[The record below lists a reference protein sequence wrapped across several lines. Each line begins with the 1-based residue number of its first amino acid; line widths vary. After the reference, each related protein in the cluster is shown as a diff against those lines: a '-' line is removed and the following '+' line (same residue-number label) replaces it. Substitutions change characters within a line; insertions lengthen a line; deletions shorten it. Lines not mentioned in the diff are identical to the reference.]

1 MKINK
6 TDANGALQIFNDIK
20 NEAQNVENA
29 LEQAFNPKL
38 RTTNIETF
46 NQSLKQSGS
55 SIQKVY
61 DAFNQ
66 GGVAGQNAFRNL
78 SSSVL
83 STNIQLK
90 ETHNLLD
97 KMATTFTNT
106 VKWNIA
112 SSAVNAISRSA
123 Q

>member
-6 TDANGALQIFNDIK
+6 TDADGARQIFNDIK
-20 NEAQNVENA
+20 NEAMNVEKA
-29 LEQAFNPKL
+29 LQQAFNPKL

-90 ETHNLLD
+90 ESHKLLD
-97 KMATTFTNT
+97 KMGQTLANT